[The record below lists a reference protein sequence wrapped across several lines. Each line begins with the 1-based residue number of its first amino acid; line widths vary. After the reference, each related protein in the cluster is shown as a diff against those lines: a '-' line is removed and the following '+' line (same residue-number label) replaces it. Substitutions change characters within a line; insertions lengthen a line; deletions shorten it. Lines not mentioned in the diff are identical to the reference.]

1 MYVSEPP
8 KRYVDEQ
15 DGQPIQQIRPA
26 SSMFDQVEVKGNGEA
41 LLVMARESATGNIVK
56 MEAALSDKTLR
67 GVFVE
72 SESRRRD
79 VRDDLQDALE
89 LLGYTV
95 LDQEVQQY

>member
-1 MYVSEPP
+1 
-8 KRYVDEQ
+8 
-15 DGQPIQQIRPA
+15 
-26 SSMFDQVEVKGNGEA
+26 MFDQVEVKGNGEA

-56 MEAALSDKTLR
+56 MEATLSNKTLR